1 MNTCIPVFF
10 FLFSYFKEC
19 SRFFFK
25 LLDSTV
31 YSERRGAAYGLA
43 GIVKGLGIPSLKQ
56 YEIMVTLQESIKDK
70 KNYRHREGA
79 LFAFQALCDMLGK
92 LFEPYVV
99 TLLPDLLLCFGDGN
113 QYVREATDQASK
125 TIMAHL
131 SSHGVKLILPSLL
144 TALEQDNWRTK
155 AGSAELLGTMAH
167 CAPKQLS
174 TCLPSIVPRLMEVLT
189 DSHSKV
195 QQAGNQALRE
205 IGSVIKNPEVQKL
218 VPVLLDALGNP
229 SGKTQTCLHALLNT
243 EFEHRIDPPSLALI
257 IPIIKRALD
266 LRSAESKKMA
276 AQTIANIY
284 NVTEKKDLGPYLGEV
299 LPGLKQSITDPVSA
313 IYM

>member
-1 MNTCIPVFF
+1 M
-10 FLFSYFKEC
+10 
-19 SRFFFK
+19 
-25 LLDSTV
+25 
-31 YSERRGAAYGLA
+31 A
-43 GIVKGLGIPSLKQ
+43 
-56 YEIMVTLQESIKDK
+56 TLQDSIKDK

-313 IYM
+313 I